1 MIWASL
7 VSWWTNSKIAQAITA
22 LLLFIIGAKVVM
34 ESIKKAAKKAERAA
48 NATRAAQAETR
59 IVTTI
64 QENSDALVRET
75 ERVRSAD
82 AIVELPDGT
91 KGLPDYHFRD

>member
-1 MIWASL
+1 MWLSL
-7 VSWWTNSKIAQAITA
+7 ASWWSNSKIAQGITA
-22 LLLFIIGAKVVM
+22 VFLLLIGWSVVKRN
-34 ESIKKAAKKAERAA
+34 IKEAAKKAERQA